1 MSSLLLT
8 AKKDSKRS
16 RILEAAKR
24 RFGRFGIKATTM
36 LDIAREADIAVGTI
50 YKFFPDK
57 EALVLA
63 WVEEHRQLLHSQFEN
78 VLRQPLA
85 ADEKLREFLRLRF
98 QTVEAV
104 REEPAIAE
112 LTRAVLRLTPTT
124 IVEMTQNVHT
134 ILESILAE
142 GRRSGCLPSAK
153 PVEDTKILFFALAGF
168 FAGTPDPIAPPPT
181 EENMLLVVNWFI
193 SKWKLPLPKSRS

>member
-1 MSSLLLT
+1 MTSLLLT

-57 EALVLA
+57 DALILA
-63 WVEEHRQLLHSQFEN
+63 WVEEHRQLLGSQFEA
-78 VLRQPLA
+78 VLRQPLP
-85 ADEKLREFLRLRF
+85 ADEKLRQFLRVRF
-98 QTVEAV
+98 ETVEAV

-112 LTRAVLRLTPTT
+112 LTRAVLRLTPQT
-124 IVEMTQNVHT
+124 IVEMTESVHA
-134 ILESILAE
+134 ILEAILEE
-142 GRRSGCLPSAK
+142 GRATGCLPSAK
-153 PVEDTKILFFALAGF
+153 PKEDVAVLFFALAGF

-181 EENMLLVVNWFI
+181 EANMLHVVDWFI
-193 SKWKLPLPKSRS
+193 AKWKLPLP